1 MLKEKLLLLSNVI
14 SKAMTI
20 KQQIKY
26 HLDNRKYCKI
36 KRKVGNDSFECS
48 NGYIV
53 DNSTNFLVMQE
64 ANEFEISGYLVFPI
78 SSIVQI
84 RYNNNDKY
92 YDKIMQLEKQVKKVS
107 KKHEIDLTNWTT
119 IFRTIKKAGFNVI
132 IENENPDDETF
143 DIGPIIKTTQLAVYI
158 QYFNA
163 KGYLDIE
170 ITKITFDKITIAKF
184 DDHYVN
190 VFSKYLRYRKSN

>member
-1 MLKEKLLLLSNVI
+1 
-14 SKAMTI
+14 MTI